1 MVEFNP
7 GTPRLWRVNAVVS
20 GHAAGYSTWDN
31 VGTLSIKSVRSGG
44 GVYTT
49 PIGDHRLEPGRFLV
63 LDEGRRYTLRT
74 DTDRMSRTFA
84 IFFRPGFVQSLQ
96 AEAADA
102 DPEARRV
109 VDPRLRFDACER
121 LEAHAPAVQQAL
133 DRLWF
138 SAVQERGDALAVECD
153 FVDLASRLAEY
164 ALGARAERGRLGCAR
179 AVVRDEV
186 HFRLNRARD
195 YLVESSS
202 ATIRLADAAGVA
214 SMSPSHFHMLF
225 SEAFGETPHQFL
237 TRLRV
242 RQAVARLRTSEEPLW
257 SIALS
262 VGFASEAHMWR
273 LVRRETGVAP
283 GQLRRFQKIGQE
295 D

>member
-1 MVEFNP
+1 M
-7 GTPRLWRVNAVVS
+7 NAVVS
-20 GHAAGYSTWDN
+20 GYAAGYETRDN

-74 DTDRMSRTFA
+74 DTHQYSRTFA
-84 IFFRPGFVQSLQ
+84 VFFRPGFAPMVRS
-96 AEAADA
+96 EMMDV
-102 DPEARRV
+102 DPEGRRLP
-109 VDPRLRFDACER
+109 DRRLRFDACER
-121 LEAHAPAVQQAL
+121 LESFAPEVQVAL
-133 DRLWF
+133 DRLYR
-138 SAVQERGDALAVECD
+138 SAVVERDDAMAVEGD
-153 FVDLASRLAEY
+153 FIDLVASLTDYAAGAQVERARLS
-164 ALGARAERGRLGCAR
+164 CAR
-179 AVVRDEV
+179 AAVREEV

-195 YLVESSS
+195 FLVESSG
-202 ATIRLADAAGVA
+202 AVVRLADAARVA
-214 SMSPSHFHMLF
+214 AMSPSHFHMLF
-225 SEAFGETPHQFL
+225 SEAYGQTPHQFL

-295 D
+295 PAG